1 MINNQ
6 NIFGLNSLHNFDA
19 RLLFITDKV
28 SFLEWLREAAPEYEL
43 RITPNLVFLKG
54 WTDIDNSSC
63 IKFKLYNG
71 QLTEKE
77 EVTSAIRL
85 MNQLCVSWADQYK
98 FIVKEINH
106 LRKHVGAAENFN
118 FQSLVY
124 QAKFK
129 EAQDIIEGCSKDLKF
144 LNLEASYKNITLEE
158 IAHRVILENE
168 VFMGYLARTEFI
180 RVKWLGI
187 LQQSRDIEE
196 HKHIRKEF
204 LRELYEYH
212 LLS

>member
-1 MINNQ
+1 MINTQ
-6 NIFGLNSLHNFDA
+6 PIFGLNSLHNFDS

-43 RITPNLVFLKG
+43 RITPNLISLGG
-54 WTDIDNSSC
+54 WIDMNNSTC

-71 QLTEKE
+71 KLIEKE
-77 EVTSAIRL
+77 QVDPATSLI
-85 MNQLCVSWADQYK
+85 NQLCVSWAEQYR

-129 EAQDIIEGCSKDLKF
+129 EAQGIIEGGSKDLKF
-144 LNLEASYKNITLEE
+144 LNLEAIYKNITLEE
-158 IAHRVILENE
+158 LAHRVILENE
-168 VFMGYLARTEFI
+168 MFMGYLARTEFL
-180 RVKWLGI
+180 RVKWLST
-187 LQQSRDIEE
+187 LQQSRNIEN
-196 HKHIRKEF
+196 HKIIRKEF